1 MNLLF
6 PFGCTSLRAVY
17 DVVSFHLWGSK
28 FWPAS
33 LPVLG
38 KIWGLRK
45 HCSGVLSNSQVRL
58 WVFAYQIKIFWG
70 LFWGFFN
77 AFYCVFALCLLRNEK
92 YVWTWRFRLVL
103 WTHEFCSCC
112 TVALIVLPV
121 FIHNSCLLKVLVPL
135 VLLQQFLMELT
146 RRGQEPLSALVNF
159 GVTYLED
166 YSADYIIQQGGWV
179 RRPHF

>member
-17 DVVSFHLWGSK
+17 DVVSFHFWGSK

-58 WVFAYQIKIFWG
+58 WVFTYQIKIFG
-70 LFWGFFN
+70 R
-77 AFYCVFALCLLRNEK
+77 VFKFILLCLCLVRNAK
-92 YVWTWRFRLVL
+92 YVWYVWTWRFKLVL